1 MRKPYIVCS
10 TARSGTN
17 FFRHILHS
25 HNLGHP
31 YEWDFKR
38 KPIET
43 EADLYQPTLKTG
55 YIAPIWS
62 RTMWHEILLVFVEK
76 CREIKGLP
84 AELSDRAVL
93 EATFPEIQFI
103 YLYRGDTVRQAISYL
118 KAKQSDVWCM
128 TKTDGPDFDEYIYDP
143 LRIESYIRM
152 LRKENALWEQW
163 FKAQGITPLSVRY
176 EECVSQPLRVL
187 ESCAEFL
194 GLKIEFSQHLLDQ
207 AFHEPGALIKQADDI
222 TEEWVARY
230 NADSGENLC
239 ENITKNAKFNETDRQ
254 CSLSTSEQ

>member
-17 FFRHILHS
+17 FFRHLLHS

-31 YEWDFKR
+31 YSWDFRR

-43 EADLYQPTLKTG
+43 EADLYKPTLKTG
-55 YIAPIWS
+55 WTAPVWS
-62 RTMWHEILLVFVEK
+62 RTMWHGLLLVFVEK

-84 AELSDRAVL
+84 TGLSDSAVL
-93 EATFPEIQFI
+93 ETTFPEIRFI
-103 YLYRGDTVRQAISYL
+103 YLYREDTVRQSISYL
-118 KAKQSDVWCM
+118 KAQQSKIWSMKKIDV
-128 TKTDGPDFDEYIYDP
+128 PDFEEYIYDP
-143 LRIESYIRM
+143 LKIESYIRM

-163 FKAQGITPLSVRY
+163 FTEQKITPLRVTY

-194 GLKIEFSQHLLDQ
+194 GCEVELSQHLLDQ
-207 AFHEPGALIKQADDI
+207 AFHERGAPVKQADQL
-222 TEEWVARY
+222 TKAWVARY
-230 NADSGENLC
+230 NAYLEEHLC
-239 ENITKNAKFNETDRQ
+239 ENTTKR
-254 CSLSTSEQ
+254 